1 MSLFCS
7 ISGTQP
13 LHPVVSSKSGHV
25 YEKDLILK
33 ALANNEGKDPITAE
47 QLAEEDLIEVK
58 TAPGQPTAPPRAPT
72 FTSVPSLLHT
82 LQQEWDS
89 TMLECLELRRES
101 QELRQEL
108 SHALYKEDAA
118 MRVLARV
125 TRERDEAREALAS
138 VQATLGPGYQPQ
150 QAQAQQAGNG
160 EDAQM
165 EVEEQQQAAGGLPAD
180 AKQRVEQTVAAL
192 SATRKKRKP
201 SPDAASVDE
210 IKAFAQ
216 GTTIPSVHTTKP
228 PGVAALT
235 LAKNGELFVSGGM
248 DKGVIVFDRST
259 SKPIATLKGHTKKVT
274 SVLASTEL
282 TDAGLPSFLVSA
294 SLDKSVR
301 VWTPNGKKTAYD
313 ATSNLSLGAEVN
325 ALALHP
331 SNSLVVA
338 ALQDGSWVVVDLAQ
352 PDAASVIL
360 TGALPVGTAQGT
372 ANTAVAF
379 HPDGGMFGLGSSDAK
394 IRVYE
399 ISTANCAAEFEG
411 HAGAA
416 HVSSL
421 SFSENGYTLASA
433 AQGSSEV
440 KIWDLRKLSNSG
452 NITDVEGATVVAF
465 DPSAQYLAVVGSDAR
480 VYAYKSWELLAKS
493 DDNAAELTSAA
504 WGPNAHELLV
514 AGLDRTV
521 RVLSQPA
528 SE

>member
-33 ALANNEGKDPITAE
+33 ALANNDGKDPITAE
-47 QLAEEDLIEVK
+47 QLAEDDLIEVK

-101 QELRQEL
+101 SELRQEL

-138 VQATLGPGYQPQ
+138 VQATLGPGYSAP
-150 QAQAQQAGNG
+150 APAAGG
-160 EDAQM
+160 AEDAQM
-165 EVEEQQQAAGGLPAD
+165 DVEESAASSEGLPAD
-180 AKQRVEQTVAAL
+180 AKQRVEQTAATL
-192 SATRKKRKP
+192 SAGRKKRKP
-201 SPDAASVDE
+201 SPEAATIDE
-210 IKAFAQ
+210 VKAFVQ

-248 DKGVIVFDRST
+248 DKNVIVFDRST
-259 SKPIATLKGHTKKVT
+259 SKPVATLKGHTKKVT
-274 SVLASTEL
+274 AVLASTEQS
-282 TDAGLPSFLVSA
+282 DDLPSFLVSA

-313 ATSNLSLGAEVN
+313 CSANLSLGAEVN

-331 SNSLVVA
+331 SNSLAVA
-338 ALQDGSWVVVDLAQ
+338 ALADGSWAVIDLAAG
-352 PDAASVIL
+352 DKAAVVL
-360 TGALPVGTAQGT
+360 TGALPAGAEEGT
-372 ANTAVAF
+372 ANSAVAF
-379 HPDGGMFGLGSSDAK
+379 HPDGGMFGVGSSDAK
-394 IRVYE
+394 IRVFE
-399 ISTANCAAEFEG
+399 IASGKCAAEFDG
-411 HAGAA
+411 HAGAGP
-416 HVSSL
+416 VTSL
-421 SFSENGYTLASA
+421 SFSENGYTLASS
-433 AQGSSEV
+433 AQGSQQV
-440 KIWDLRKLSNSG
+440 KIWDLRKLSNSA
-452 NITDVEGATVVAF
+452 NIDLDEGVSVSVVAF
-465 DPSAQYLAVVGSDAR
+465 DPSAQFLAVVGSDAR

-493 DDNAAELTSAA
+493 DDNAAELTSTA
-504 WGPNAHELLV
+504 WGSNAHELLV

-521 RVLSQPA
+521 RVLSKPA
-528 SE
+528 AE

>member
-25 YEKDLILK
+25 YEKELILK
-33 ALANNEGKDPITAE
+33 ALANNDGKDPITAE

-82 LQQEWDS
+82 LQQEWDA

-138 VQATLGPGYQPQ
+138 VQATLGPGYQPG
-150 QAQAQQAGNG
+150 QALAPAQGQ
-160 EDAQM
+160 DAKM
-165 EVEEQQQAAGGLPAD
+165 DVEEQGEAAGGLPAD
-180 AKQRVEQTVAAL
+180 AKQRVEQTAAAL

-201 SPDAASVDE
+201 SPDAASLDE

-216 GTTIPSVHTTKP
+216 DTTIPSVHTTKP
-228 PGVAALT
+228 PGVSALT

-248 DKGVIVFDRST
+248 DKSVIVFDRST
-259 SKPIATLKGHTKKVT
+259 LKPIATLKGHTKKVT
-274 SVLASTEL
+274 AVLASADV
-282 TDAGLPSFLVSA
+282 TDAGLPSFVVSA

-301 VWTPNGKKTAYD
+301 VWTPNGKKTAYECS
-313 ATSNLSLGAEVN
+313 SNLSLGAEVN

-338 ALQDGSWVVVDLAQ
+338 ALADGTWAVVDVAT
-352 PDAASVIL
+352 PESASVIL
-360 TGALPVGTAQGT
+360 TGGLPSGAAEGT

-379 HPDGGMFGLGSSDAK
+379 HPDGGMFGLGSSDGK

-399 ISTANCAAEFEG
+399 ISTAKCAAEFDG
-411 HAGAA
+411 HTDAESGAV
-416 HVSSL
+416 VSSL
-421 SFSENGYTLASA
+421 SFSENGYTLASCA
-433 AQGSSEV
+433 EGSQQV

-452 NITDVEGATVVAF
+452 NIDVAGAHVVAF
-465 DPSAQYLAVVGSDAR
+465 DPSAQYLAVVGTDTR
-480 VYAYKSWELLAKS
+480 VYAYKSWDLLAQS

-504 WGPNAHELLV
+504 WGPDAHELVV

-521 RVLSQPA
+521 RVLKRA
-528 SE
+528 A

>member
-25 YEKDLILK
+25 YEKELILK
-33 ALANNEGKDPITAE
+33 ALANNDGKDPITAE
-47 QLAEEDLIEVK
+47 QLAEDDLIEVK

-101 QELRQEL
+101 HELRQEL

-138 VQATLGPGYQPQ
+138 VQATLGPGYQP
-150 QAQAQQAGNG
+150 AQP
-160 EDAQM
+160 
-165 EVEEQQQAAGGLPAD
+165 QAAGGQDTEMDVEGDAAAQEGLPAD

-210 IKAFAQ
+210 VKAFAQ
-216 GTTIPSVHTTKP
+216 GTVIPSVHTTKP
-228 PGVAALT
+228 PGVSALT

-274 SVLASTEL
+274 SVLASTTE
-282 TDAGLPSFLVSA
+282 TEAGLPSFVVSA

-301 VWTPNGKKTAYD
+301 VWTPNGKKTAYECS
-313 ATSNLSLGAEVN
+313 TNLSLGAEVN

-338 ALQDGSWVVVDLAQ
+338 ALADGSWVVIDVQA
-352 PDAASVIL
+352 PESASVIL
-360 TGALPVGTAQGT
+360 TGGLPSGTAEGT
-372 ANTAVAF
+372 ANTAAAF

-399 ISTANCAAEFEG
+399 ISTAKCAAEFEG
-411 HAGAA
+411 HPGAA
-416 HVSSL
+416 HGVSSL

-433 AQGSSEV
+433 AQGSNQV
-440 KIWDLRKLSNSG
+440 KIWDLRKLSNSA
-452 NITDVEGATVVAF
+452 NIDVEGATAVAF
-465 DPSAQYLAVVGSDAR
+465 DPSAQFLAVVGTDAR
-480 VYAYKSWELLAKS
+480 VYAYKSWELLVQN
-493 DDNAAELTSAA
+493 DDNSAELTSAA
-504 WGPNAHELLV
+504 WGPDAHELVV
-514 AGLDRTV
+514 AGLDRSV
-521 RVLSQPA
+521 RVLTRAEA
-528 SE
+528 SA